1 MINIRKSAITLDI
14 VIAKNRDTKLLNS
27 CLLFN
32 YFYGTNKLKELMA
45 SKNEEVILSMKYL

>member
-45 SKNEEVILSMKYL
+45 SKNEEVILSKKYL